1 MNADPLTLEVLVE
14 EPSAKV
20 ALDHLVPKIVPDVD
34 FEVIEFRGKTT
45 MLKELPRRFAG
56 YAARVQWE
64 RVKVVVVV
72 DRDDDD
78 CVELKK
84 SLRTMA
90 SAAGLSDPAA
100 SFESVV
106 LIRIIVE
113 ELESWFFGDVP
124 ALRTAYPRVSESLDR
139 QRQFRDP
146 DGIVGGTWEA
156 LGRVLAGHGYHR
168 PRLQKMRL
176 ASDVAPHM
184 DIENNRSQSFQVF
197 RDGLRRLVKEGN

>member
-20 ALDHLVPKIVPDVD
+20 ALECLVPKIVPEVD

-72 DRDDDD
+72 DRDDDN
-78 CVELKK
+78 CIELKK
-84 SLRTMA
+84 SVQEMA
-90 SAAGLSDPAA
+90 LAAGIPTFAA
-100 SFESVV
+100 TVEPVV
-106 LIRIIVE
+106 LVRIIVE

-124 ALRTAYPRVSESLDR
+124 ALRAAYPRVPESLDR
-139 QRQFRDP
+139 QRPFRDP

-156 LGRVLAGHGYHR
+156 LGRVLAGHGYHK
-168 PRLQKMRL
+168 PRLQKLRL

-184 DIENNRSQSFQVF
+184 DIENNRSKSFQVF